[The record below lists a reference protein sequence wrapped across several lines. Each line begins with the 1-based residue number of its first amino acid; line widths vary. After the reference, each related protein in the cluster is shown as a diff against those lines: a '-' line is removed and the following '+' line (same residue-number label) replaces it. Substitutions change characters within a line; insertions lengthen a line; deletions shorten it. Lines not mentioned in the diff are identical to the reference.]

1 MITVDYCSDYFE
13 IDQLYCITTSAL
25 VKNVRNHF
33 ARHGM
38 PDELVADNGPNLLS
52 DKLQNLLN
60 NGIFYIQP
68 FHHATVALMVE
79 LKLL

>member
-38 PDELVADNGPNLLS
+38 PDKLVADNGPNLLS
-52 DKLQNLLN
+52 DK
-60 NGIFYIQP
+60 FAK
-68 FHHATVALMVE
+68 FAE
-79 LKLL
+79 